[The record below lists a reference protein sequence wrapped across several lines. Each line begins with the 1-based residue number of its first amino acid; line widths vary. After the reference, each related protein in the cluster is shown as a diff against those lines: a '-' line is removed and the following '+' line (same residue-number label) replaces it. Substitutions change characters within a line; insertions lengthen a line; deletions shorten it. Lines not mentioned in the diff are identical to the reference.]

1 MQKKWV
7 VFQMTLAQTMVNHT
21 FGIWVLLGFI
31 TLGVVEILPNPPSVE
46 TRLLI
51 WGVSTIVLLILED
64 REKCRVTVKC
74 HPDFEMETIV
84 AHNKKDMTDAW
95 DRMKRELEAAGFVN
109 VHSKLNID
117 PFTASVPI
125 QS

>member
-1 MQKKWV
+1 
-7 VFQMTLAQTMVNHT
+7 MVNHT

-84 AHNKKDMTDAW
+84 AHNKKDVTDAW
-95 DRMKRELEAAGFVN
+95 NRMKRELEVAGFVN